1 MLSEHSQIKS
11 SESIDDILFH
21 EKLAYLMATDATTN
35 KSLRLKIFNSIKRRL
50 SMASSKRLASN
61 SEKNE
66 TDRKTSHPNETTS
79 NELNL
84 SEAEKE
90 HLRKQLDFYHK
101 HYLEHT
107 MQQKKMSEYESN
119 LSSSGKCNKINN
131 VTNNN
136 NINNSNNKNNDEF
149 SFFKF
154 RVSKTK
160 LRRMIGLKEEPVKQP
175 TLINRTDSNFSSGC
189 SYNSSFKN
197 ANGSVP
203 QTDKSSIKRKQSAT
217 VANKNKKQTKTRF
230 TIFFKQFCLV
240 NKKWGITKK
249 IYL

>member
-1 MLSEHSQIKS
+1 LFDMLSEHSQIKS

-35 KSLRLKIFNSIKRRL
+35 KSLRLKLFNSIKRRL

-66 TDRKTSHPNETTS
+66 TDRKTSNPNNETTS

-136 NINNSNNKNNDEF
+136 NNSNNSNNKNNDEF

-154 RVSKTK
+154 RVSKAQ

-230 TIFFKQFCLV
+230 TIFLKTLLLGQ
-240 NKKWGITKK
+240 
-249 IYL
+249 